1 VTPKGATNSSSWS
14 NDSDNGALSA
24 VIYLR
29 VSTKEQAEKGGEAEG
44 YSIPAQREA
53 CKRKA
58 TSLGAVVVEE
68 FVDRGESARS
78 ARRPELQRMLVYV
91 KENPVAYVIVHKVDR
106 LARNRADDVEIN
118 LALKAAGATLVSVSE
133 NIDETPSGILLH
145 GIMSDIAEF
154 YSRNLANEVIKGS
167 TQKAKNGGTIGK
179 APLGYLNVRKT
190 ENGREVRTVEVDP
203 ARGPLMQWAFA
214 AYATGDWTLR
224 PLLEELT
231 RRGLTAPPGR
241 KTPEK
246 SLELSHFHKLLR
258 HPYYKGLVRYR
269 GVEYQG
275 KHEPLVSEATWE
287 RVQQALATKNQAGE
301 RHRVHHHYLKGSL
314 FCGSCGSRMII
325 TNARNRHGQV
335 YPYFVCLGRHQ
346 KRTDCTFKAV
356 LIETVEE
363 KVIDHYG
370 TVQLTSKVRDMIEL
384 GLGEDFA
391 AFRQEI
397 TVERKVLDKNR
408 KRLLAERAKLLQAHY
423 ADAVPLDLLK
433 TEQTRIADQLAYIEQ
448 RFDSTDSHEAV
459 IGFNLR
465 RTLEL
470 ATDVHEAYRASDPTQ
485 RRLLNQS
492 FFKKLTIHDDGHIES
507 ELAEP
512 YDILL
517 SPTLRARAQA
527 AVHLG
532 EVAVPQEQ
540 PAEPDWKT
548 LEASFN
554 DSTHKDERL
563 VGAGQTRRPPGR
575 QGLNNEILVGAGGFE
590 PP

>member
-1 VTPKGATNSSSWS
+1 MTVPEQLTNKATEM
-14 NDSDNGALSA
+14 AQA

-53 CKRKA
+53 CKRKVA
-58 TSLGAVVVEE
+58 ALGAVLVEE

-78 ARRPELQRMLVYV
+78 ARRPELQRMLAYV

-118 LALKAAGATLVSVSE
+118 LALKAAGAMLVSCSE
-133 NIDETPSGILLH
+133 NIDETPSGMLLH
-145 GIMSDIAEF
+145 GIMSSIAEF

-179 APLGYLNVRKT
+179 APIGYLNVRKI
-190 ENGREVRTVEVDP
+190 EDGREVRTIEIDP
-203 ARGPLMQWAFA
+203 VRGPFMQWAFE

-224 PLLEELT
+224 PLLDELT
-231 RRGLTAPPGR
+231 RRGLSSPPGR

-246 SLELSHFHKLLR
+246 RLELSHLHKLLR
-258 HPYYKGLVRYR
+258 HPYYKGIVRYR

-275 KHEPLVSEATWE
+275 KHEPLVSERTWD
-287 RVQQALATKNQAGE
+287 RVQQVLASKNQAGE
-301 RHRVHHHYLKGSL
+301 RQRVHHHYLKGSI

-325 TNARNRHGQV
+325 DNARNRHGQV

-370 TVQLTSKVRDMIEL
+370 TVQISPKTRDMIEL
-384 GLGEDFA
+384 RLSEDFA

-397 TVERKVLDKNR
+397 VVERKALEKHKN
-408 KRLLAERAKLLQAHY
+408 RLLAERAKLLQAHY
-423 ADAVPLDLLK
+423 AEAVPLDLLK
-433 TEQTRIADQLAYIEQ
+433 TEQARIADQLGYIEQ
-448 RFDSTDSHEAV
+448 RFGATDEHEAE
-459 IGFNLR
+459 IDFNLR

-470 ATDVHEAYRASDPTQ
+470 ATDVQESYRASESSQ
-485 RRLLNQS
+485 RRLLNQC

-507 ELAEP
+507 ELTEL
-512 YDILL
+512 YDVLL
-517 SPTLRARAQA
+517 DPKLRARAQA

-532 EVAVPQEQ
+532 EAAASKKE
-540 PAEPDWKT
+540 PAEADWAT
-548 LEASFN
+548 WEASFN
-554 DSTHKDERL
+554 DNTHKDKRL
-563 VGAGQTRRPPGR
+563 VGAGPRPRRRR
-575 QGLNNEILVGAGGFE
+575 QGSNNEILVGAGGFE

>member
-1 VTPKGATNSSSWS
+1 MSRAAARTGQRQPPTMVQDTAPQ
-14 NDSDNGALSA
+14 A

-58 TSLGAVVVEE
+58 ASLGAVVVEE

-78 ARRPELQRMLVYV
+78 ARRPELQRMLAYV
-91 KENPVAYVIVHKVDR
+91 KENAVAYVIVHKVDR

-133 NIDETPSGILLH
+133 NIDETPSGMLLH
-145 GIMSDIAEF
+145 GIMSSIAEF

-167 TQKAKNGGTIGK
+167 TEKAKGGGTIGK
-179 APLGYLNVRKT
+179 APLGYLNVRKIDD
-190 ENGREVRTVEVDP
+190 GREIRTVEIDP
-203 ARGPLMQWAFA
+203 VRGPLMQWAFE

-231 RRGLTAPPGR
+231 RRGLTAPAGR

-287 RVQQALATKNQAGE
+287 LVQQTLATKNQAGE
-301 RHRVHHHYLKGSL
+301 RQRVHHHYLKGSL

-325 TNARNRHGQV
+325 TNARNRYGQV

-356 LIETVEE
+356 LIETVE
-363 KVIDHYG
+363 DGGNRALRHRPA
-370 TVQLTSKVRDMIEL
+370 QP
-384 GLGEDFA
+384 
-391 AFRQEI
+391 QES
-397 TVERKVLDKNR
+397 RPDR
-408 KRLLAERAKLLQAHY
+408 AE
-423 ADAVPLDLLK
+423 
-433 TEQTRIADQLAYIEQ
+433 TQ
-448 RFDSTDSHEAV
+448 R
-459 IGFNLR
+459 GLR
-465 RTLEL
+465 R
-470 ATDVHEAYRASDPTQ
+470 
-485 RRLLNQS
+485 
-492 FFKKLTIHDDGHIES
+492 
-507 ELAEP
+507 
-512 YDILL
+512 L
-517 SPTLRARAQA
+517 SPRDRDRAQSPGQAQEEAPRRARQA
-527 AVHLG
+527 PTGPLRRRCA
-532 EVAVPQEQ
+532 ARPPQNR
-540 PAEPDWKT
+540 A
-548 LEASFN
+548 N
-554 DSTHKDERL
+554 KD
-563 VGAGQTRRPPGR
+563 RRPTR
-575 QGLNNEILVGAGGFE
+575 LRRAALQRHR
-590 PP
+590 